1 MQDSGLEIYN
11 QRKESK
17 SKIYAFENE
26 EINLSIE
33 LEKIFKENQIAWD
46 YFKNLAPT
54 YRKPSLNW
62 VMSAK
67 QELTKI
73 RRLAELILDSEK
85 GTNKWKDNK
94 YNTKN
99 K

>member
-1 MQDSGLEIYN
+1 MN
-11 QRKESK
+11 QAGIDIFKHRTESK

-26 EINLSIE
+26 KVTLSPE
-33 LEKIFKENQIAWD
+33 FEKIFKDNKIAWE
-46 YFKNLAPT
+46 YFQTLAPT

-67 QELTKI
+67 QEITQIK
-73 RRLAELILDSEK
+73 RLRELIADSALE
-85 GTNKWKDNK
+85 TNKWKHNK
-94 YNTKN
+94 YNK